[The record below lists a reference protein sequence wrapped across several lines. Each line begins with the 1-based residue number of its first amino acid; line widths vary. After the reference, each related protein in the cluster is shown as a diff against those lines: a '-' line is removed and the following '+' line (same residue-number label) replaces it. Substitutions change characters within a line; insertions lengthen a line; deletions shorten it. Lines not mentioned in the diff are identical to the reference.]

1 MEKRPL
7 EGQTFRVLGSAS
19 RFEFYPGPVVGGVA
33 AKVSVPRLGC
43 FLVVG
48 AFGFDSLSTVRWGVS
63 LDPHFYPGHTNNM
76 QSTEH
81 TL

>member
-7 EGQTFRVLGSAS
+7 EGQTFRVLVCGSAS

-48 AFGFDSLSTVRWGVS
+48 ALRVRQLIDSSVGYFS
-63 LDPHFYPGHTNNM
+63 
-76 QSTEH
+76 
-81 TL
+81 